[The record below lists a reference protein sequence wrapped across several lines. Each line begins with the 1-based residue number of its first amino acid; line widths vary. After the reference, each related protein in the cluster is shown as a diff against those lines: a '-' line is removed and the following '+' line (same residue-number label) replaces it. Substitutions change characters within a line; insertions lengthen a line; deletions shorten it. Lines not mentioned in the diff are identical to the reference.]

1 MNNQIKKEFEKSK
14 YGNNEERYESYLNI
28 LKLTEQKVDWAY
40 EVWDQ
45 LIKDLSH
52 EDNHQRSRAAQYLCN
67 LAISDPE
74 QRILNDFPKIWKVTY
89 DEKFVTARHTLQSI
103 WKIGLAGNE
112 EKEMVL
118 EYMTDRFHHCTDE
131 KNYTLIRSDI
141 LQNMRNLYNILEDE
155 TIKLT
160 AMKLIETVEEEKYK
174 KKYMKIWK

>member
-28 LKLTEQKVDWAY
+28 LKLTAQEVDWAY

-45 LIKDLSH
+45 LIEDLSH
-52 EDNHQRSRAAQYLCN
+52 EDNHQRSRASQYLCN
-67 LAISDPE
+67 LTISDPE
-74 QRILNDFPKIWKVTY
+74 QRILNDFPKIWEVTY

-141 LQNMRNLYNILEDE
+141 LQNMRNLYNVLEDE

>member
-1 MNNQIKKEFEKSK
+1 M
-14 YGNNEERYESYLNI
+14 
-28 LKLTEQKVDWAY
+28 
-40 EVWDQ
+40 
-45 LIKDLSH
+45 
-52 EDNHQRSRAAQYLCN
+52 
-67 LAISDPE
+67 
-74 QRILNDFPKIWKVTY
+74 TY